1 MPWELNPDTSS
12 GWWIKIKEDDNMLT
26 DKLDM
31 LKLEACQAETKAIVA
46 EFKRALL
53 KHFEVVDANA
63 TRLINGRWIDN
74 G

>member
-1 MPWELNPDTSS
+1 
-12 GWWIKIKEDDNMLT
+12 MLT
-26 DKLDM
+26 DKIDM
-31 LKLEACQAETKAIVA
+31 LKLEACQAETKAIVG